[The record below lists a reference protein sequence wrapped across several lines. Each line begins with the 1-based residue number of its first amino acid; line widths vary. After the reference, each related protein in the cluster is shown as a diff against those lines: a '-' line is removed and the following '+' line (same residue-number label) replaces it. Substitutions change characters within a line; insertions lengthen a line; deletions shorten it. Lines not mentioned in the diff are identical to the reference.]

1 MNPDDF
7 DPSEIEQMEVEFKPC
22 TNCEDGQVSNGLWSY
37 TCPIC
42 HRTMEIPVRREIDAN
57 L

>member
-7 DPSEIEQMEVEFKPC
+7 NPSEIEQMEVEFKPC

-42 HRTMEIPVRREIDAN
+42 HGTMEIPVRREIDAN